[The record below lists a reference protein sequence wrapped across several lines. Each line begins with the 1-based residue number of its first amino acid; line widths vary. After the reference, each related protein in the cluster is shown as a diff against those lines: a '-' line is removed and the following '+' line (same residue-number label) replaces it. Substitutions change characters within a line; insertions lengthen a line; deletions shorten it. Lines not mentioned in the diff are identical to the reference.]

1 MDTDKLAVKYIT
13 THINNAGGIIN
24 DGHATLLG
32 AVKYVCN
39 LLRAG
44 RRDIILHSADPVPLL
59 IISNGALFCCKVRP
73 YLRQRVWAAMR

>member
-1 MDTDKLAVKYIT
+1 MDTSKLAVKYIT
-13 THINNAGGIIN
+13 THINNAGTIIN

-44 RRDIILHSADPVPLL
+44 RQDIILHGAQPAPLL
-59 IISNGALFCCKVRP
+59 IISNGTLPHCKIRP